1 MKTADQWFEAYGVSH
16 QNATNKLIHWICVP
30 LIFFSIV
37 GLLSAIPTG
46 FLSLQANEGWKPY
59 IHFGTVL
66 ILLGMLFYIRLSISL
81 ALGMAVISAFIL
93 YLIKLMLLAELPV
106 GWISFAIFVL
116 AWIGQF
122 IGHKIEGA
130 KPSFFEDLQFLL
142 IGPIWLLGFVYKRLG
157 VPY

>member
-1 MKTADQWFEAYGVSH
+1 MKTADQWFDAYGVSH

-30 LIFFSIV
+30 LIFFSII

-46 FLSLQANEGWKPY
+46 FLSLQASEGWKPY

-66 ILLGMLFYIRLSISL
+66 IVLGMLFYIRLSPSL
-81 ALGMAVISAFIL
+81 ALGMALISAFIL

-106 GWISFAIFVL
+106 GWISFTIFVL

-130 KPSFFEDLQFLL
+130 KPSFLEDVQFLL
-142 IGPIWLLGFVYKRLG
+142 IGPIWLLGFIYKRLG